1 MAISVEVSW
10 SLMNFCSKWENA
22 ETWWWEIATF
32 AGAPHRLLNN
42 QREILVSSHLCFFYP
57 PGRETWVLSMQASKV
72 VYCWTPS
79 HHCYNFC
86 KNYCF
91 PANVPMISH
100 PSFSPSISWLAMAFN
115 AIIVRVFADL
125 CVIKEKAIEQ
135 STWVLSKNR
144 QSRQELVLENLI

>member
-1 MAISVEVSW
+1 MAISAEVSW

-22 ETWWWEIATF
+22 EAWWWEIATF
-32 AGAPHRLLNN
+32 AGAPRRLLNN
-42 QREILVSSHLCFFYP
+42 QRQILVLSHLCFFYP

-72 VYCWTPS
+72 AYWLTPS
-79 HHCYNFC
+79 HHCCNFC

-91 PANVPMISH
+91 PANVPIISQP
-100 PSFSPSISWLAMAFN
+100 PSSPSTSWLAMAFT
-115 AIIVRVFADL
+115 AIVRVFADL